1 VLHLLHVMTNCPTFY
16 LEYTDMQNVIDDF
29 IKMNLSGLVLELCEK
44 YYDENVLMISN
55 GDVFAESMQ
64 EAYDKQ
70 KGFIE
75 SVTAFNVTL
84 LSKEISDEVVELT
97 FQYRMT
103 TGDSTETRFTGK
115 HIQTWLNKKIT
126 KEEYVTLK

>member
-1 VLHLLHVMTNCPTFY
+1 MTNFPTFY
-16 LEYTDMQNVIDDF
+16 LEYADMQNVIDDF

-75 SVTAFNVTL
+75 SITAFNVTL

-115 HIQTWLNKKIT
+115 HIQTWQNKKIT